1 MKKHNVKVRR
11 TTIRFIAA
19 VIEFLLIIGIIVTI
33 ICGLQSIGVAE
44 TTTFYALCRP
54 GDYVHARKL
63 PSRNSTSLGRFET
76 GDEIQ
81 TDGKTKDGFVHVVNA
96 PFEEKECW
104 VHCGYIVFDRP
115 EKMFGRTAT
124 VVCNGN
130 LLVRQCVD
138 GKVVKKLKNGT
149 ELQIFY
155 WSGEWAVTNRGYVR
169 TEFIELDGE

>member
-1 MKKHNVKVRR
+1 MKKRSYNARKN
-11 TTIRFIAA
+11 TIRFIAA
-19 VIEFLLIIGIIVTI
+19 VIEGLLIIGIIVTI
-33 ICGLQSIGVAE
+33 ICGIQSISYADTSTV
-44 TTTFYALCRP
+44 YALCRP

-96 PFEEKECW
+96 PFEEKDCW
-104 VHCGYIVFDRP
+104 VYCGYIVFDRP

-130 LLVRQCVD
+130 LLVRQCID

-155 WSGEWAVTNRGYVR
+155 WSGEWVVTNRGYVR